1 MLQESNSAAT
11 TGAKN
16 VFITSLIVSKLLY
29 NEYISNNMHVSII
42 INTHGNSLHYYK
54 KL

>member
-16 VFITSLIVSKLLY
+16 VFITSLIVSKLLC
-29 NEYISNNMHVSII
+29 NEYMI
-42 INTHGNSLHYYK
+42 K
-54 KL
+54 